1 MRFGVF
7 LVAAQFPGQDHT
19 TVLESTVA
27 AAVAAED
34 AGFDDVWVAE
44 HHFMS
49 YGVCPS
55 AITMAGYLLGA
66 TRRIV
71 VGTAVSVLS
80 TQHPVELAEQAALL
94 DQLSGGRFRLGV
106 GRGGPWIDLE
116 VFGISMDRYQHG
128 FPESLD
134 LLLAA
139 LATPHLAASGVHFR
153 FSGVDIVPRPRTQPH
168 PDVILAATTAATAKL
183 AAVRDLPLL
192 LGMHASDAEKAALI
206 DQYNQVATHQV
217 GHLATALAYVAD
229 SQHEAMA
236 TMRTYLPRWLGPGL
250 AGYRRAD
257 GAPHHPRDPTEYTE
271 LLCRLHPV
279 GTPEHCRDKLRTTA
293 HRTGIGH
300 VILMV
305 EGTGD
310 RTRTL
315 ENITRLGAEVLPHLQ
330 DPQWEDRALLPG
342 QLVSDEPRAA
352 GDRGGVV
359 QDRGD
364 HR

>member
-7 LVAAQFPGQDHT
+7 LLAAQFPGQDHT
-19 TVLESTVA
+19 TVLDSTVA

-49 YGVCPS
+49 YGICPS
-55 AITMAGYLLGA
+55 AITMAGYLLGV
-66 TRRIV
+66 TRRIG

-80 TQHPVELAEQAALL
+80 TQHPVALAEQALLL

-116 VFGISMDRYQHG
+116 VFGTGMDRYQHG

-139 LATPHLAASGVHFR
+139 LSGVRLAASGVHFR
-153 FSGVDIVPRPRTQPH
+153 FSGVEIVPRPRTSPR
-168 PDVILAATTAATAKL
+168 PEVILAATTAGTVEL
-183 AAVRDLPLL
+183 AAQRGLPLL
-192 LGMHASDAEKAALI
+192 LGMHANDTEKAALI
-206 DQYNQVATHQV
+206 DHYHQVATRPC
-217 GHLATALAYVAD
+217 GHLAAALAYVAD
-229 SQHEAMA
+229 SQHEAIT
-236 TMRTYLPRWLGPGL
+236 TMRTCLPRWLGPGL

-279 GTPEHCRDKLRTTA
+279 GTPEHCVDKVRATA
-293 HRTGIGH
+293 QRTGTDH
-300 VILMV
+300 LILLV
-305 EGTGD
+305 EGAGD
-310 RTRTL
+310 RARTL
-315 ENITRLGAEVLPHLQ
+315 ENITRLGAEVLPPLRDQ
-330 DPQWEDRALLPG
+330 TQPQPVGHSRS
-342 QLVSDEPRAA
+342 VS
-352 GDRGGVV
+352 
-359 QDRGD
+359 
-364 HR
+364 